1 MLKILFSRI
10 RIHSIAAVF
19 IIVMSNWANAVGPVS
34 NWDSASGLKPDE
46 ISEPYEIF
54 NNTGVQPTL
63 DAGKLTIST
72 TADSQNVGYIQRE
85 SLVDPSRE
93 FTATVNMRLVSG
105 TSSSPFRAP
114 VGIFTTIAPSI
125 GLVLWIDVDRVF
137 FGVDRFVNGPISNV
151 DTDDAMHTYRIEH
164 DGAGNF
170 TLFHDDVEILSATAW
185 ESSQDHGVVRRF
197 IFGDGSSNAQGVSE
211 WSLVNHNFLDPI
223 FRDSFEELGQ

>member
-1 MLKILFSRI
+1 MLKILFCRI
-10 RIHSIAAVF
+10 RVHSISAIL
-19 IIVMSNWANAVGPVS
+19 IIVMINWAHAVGPVS
-34 NWDSASGLKPDE
+34 NWDAASGLKPDE
-46 ISEPYEIF
+46 ISEPYEVI
-54 NNTGVQPTL
+54 NNSGVQPTL

-72 TADSQNVGYIQRE
+72 TADSRNVFYIQRE
-85 SLVDPSRE
+85 PLVDPSRK
-93 FTATVNMRLVSG
+93 FTVTVNMRLVSG
-105 TSSSPFRAP
+105 TSITPFRAP
-114 VGIFTTIAPSI
+114 VGIFTTIAPSV

-170 TLFHDDVEILSATAW
+170 TLFHDDIEILSATAW
-185 ESSQDHGVVRRF
+185 ESSQDHGAVRRF
-197 IFGDGSSNAQGVSE
+197 AFGDGSSNAHGVSE